1 METLRPPL
9 YSNVFNRGQGPGIET
24 RQTRRSANKE
34 AHGSEGHN
42 FLRNPGGPVETSR
55 KESCA
60 QSPFESLSYAAVW
73 SEAATTTTRT
83 RTRYKQKLQPRQPIN
98 QLFVC
103 IPGTDKHRAPSC
115 CLTQQQHSGYGVHGS
130 KDLQTIFKGFPTDFP
145 DSNDFQ
151 RISKDCQRI
160 SEDVQRIP
168 RISGLRTVGVQGSR
182 VSKLKNFRSSVF
194 EICGCRFGLQ
204 LWAAAPEAHVSQSIE
219 IFLKCPSKYHKKL

>member
-1 METLRPPL
+1 MRPKPVRKPQLRSRL
-9 YSNVFNRGQGPGIET
+9 VRGGYDN
-24 RQTRRSANKE
+24 NKNKNKNKVQ
-34 AHGSEGHN
+34 A
-42 FLRNPGGPVETSR
+42 
-55 KESCA
+55 
-60 QSPFESLSYAAVW
+60 
-73 SEAATTTTRT
+73 
-83 RTRYKQKLQPRQPIN
+83 KLQPRQPIN
-98 QLFVC
+98 QRFVC

-168 RISGLRTVGVQGSR
+168 RISRLRTVGVQVSR

-194 EICGCRFGLQ
+194 DIWGCRFGLQ
-204 LWAAAPEAHVSQSIE
+204 LWAAAPEAQSIE
-219 IFLKCPSKYHKKL
+219 IFLNCPSKYHKKL